1 MSSPRPRPRGVSGR
15 PRSGFTLPEVLVVF
29 AVVSLI
35 FAVLYQFFGGVFST
49 RKQSVVRLTGA
60 SLLRQ
65 DARLALEKLL
75 DRLEEGIEI
84 SGPAPG
90 SQGPILEFRDLLNHR
105 IRLACSG
112 PDLVTQTS
120 VGGAWQ
126 TELTGASVTTE
137 DGQVYAPVRPVR
149 IPGVLKV
156 NFRVMSPNFVVIELT
171 LNDGGRAVT
180 IVAPARL
187 RNPGLIEN

>member
-1 MSSPRPRPRGVSGR
+1 MRGGAA
-15 PRSGFTLPEVLVVF
+15 RSAFTLPEVLIVSAIVTVV
-29 AVVSLI
+29 L
-35 FAVLYQFFGGVFST
+35 AVLYQFLGTVFST

-65 DARLALEKLL
+65 DARIALEKLL

-84 SGPAPG
+84 RSPEPGKEGPA
-90 SQGPILEFRDLLNHR
+90 LEFRDLLNHP
-105 IRLACSG
+105 IRLALEG
-112 PDLVTQTS
+112 RDLVTMTRAAAGWQVETA
-120 VGGAWQ
+120 GA
-126 TELTGASVTTE
+126 TVTTD
-137 DGQVYAPVRPVR
+137 DGQVYAPVRPVK
-149 IPGVLKV
+149 IPSVPKV

-171 LNDGGRAVT
+171 LDDGGRTVT

>member
-1 MSSPRPRPRGVSGR
+1 MTRRMRGRGA
-15 PRSGFTLPEVLVVF
+15 FTVAEIVIVC

-35 FAVLYQFFGGVFST
+35 FFVLYQFLHSVFSS
-49 RKQSVVRLTGA
+49 RRQSVVRMTGA

-84 SGPAPG
+84 TAPAPG
-90 SQGPILEFRDLLNHR
+90 AEGPALQFRDLLNHPT
-105 IRLACSG
+105 RLALNAG
-112 PDLVTQTS
+112 DLVTQVPS
-120 VGGAWQ
+120 GAGWRSE
-126 TELTGASVTTE
+126 TAGATVATE
-137 DGQVYAPVRPVR
+137 DGQVYAPVRPVK
-149 IPGVLKV
+149 IPQVAKV

-171 LNDGGRAVT
+171 IDDGGRTVT